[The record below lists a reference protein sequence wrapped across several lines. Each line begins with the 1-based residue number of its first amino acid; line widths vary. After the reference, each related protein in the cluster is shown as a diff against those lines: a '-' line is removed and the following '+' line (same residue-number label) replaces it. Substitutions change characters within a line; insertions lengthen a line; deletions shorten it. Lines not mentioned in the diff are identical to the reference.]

1 MVGPHVGP
9 AIRTWQWEGSGV
21 HVTWDPRCH
30 LVVAPCWPRG
40 CGSEWPRGW
49 PCGSRCGGGGV
60 HMVGSQVGLVVPT
73 WKWEGHGVHVMWDP
87 RGRAVVGPHGHV
99 VVGPTCQTH
108 VGPTWL
114 WVRMATWPMWV

>member
-1 MVGPHVGP
+1 
-9 AIRTWQWEGSGV
+9 
-21 HVTWDPRCH
+21 
-30 LVVAPCWPRG
+30 
-40 CGSEWPRGW
+40 
-49 PCGSRCGGGGV
+49 
-60 HMVGSQVGLVVPT
+60 MVGSQVGLVVPT